1 MPRGKRNLSE
11 TTNLP
16 IIPTDKE
23 EGQIPYFILD
33 DEWGISCDERQ
44 EILVRKKSANRT
56 IKDENGVETHIEQYC
71 MWECIAYTNSFTH
84 TISTYVDK
92 KGKAKKSKLI
102 KSKDYKDLIAIQNE
116 IKSIIAKALD
126 FNGINKEFLSITS
139 ILDERAKIEEELKL
153 LRGTKEL
160 IEAETDKLLQ
170 LIKEKRTIIVS
181 NTEPKKRRLK
191 KENGD
196 L

>member
-1 MPRGKRNLSE
+1 MARGKKSLLE
-11 TTNLP
+11 TTDLP

-44 EILVRKKSANRT
+44 EILVHKKSANRT
-56 IKDENGVETHIEQYC
+56 IKDENGVETHIEQYY

-84 TISTYVDK
+84 TISVYVDK
-92 KGKAKKSKLI
+92 KGKEKKSKLI
-102 KSKDYKDLIAIQNE
+102 KSKDYKELIAIQNE
-116 IKSIIAKALD
+116 IKSTIAKALD

-153 LRGTKEL
+153 LRETKKQ
-160 IEAETDKLLQ
+160 IEIETDKLLQ